1 MKTVNLLFAKGYS
14 FEGPIF
20 EQNLIHHFLMNDFLI
35 ISSHY
40 ECDGDSEF
48 RDFQKGIDDTFI
60 ITNDEGIFYTSIR
73 SATHEDVHKY
83 FFYKNSTFFK
93 LAPTDHIIYTILHDA
108 EKWTEED
115 MEDFSRLKKKYG
127 SNCHEYINSAINDV

>member
-48 RDFQKGIDDTFI
+48 PDFKQGYNETFI
-60 ITNDEGIFYTSIR
+60 ISNCSILYANKSSITAEDLRDYFSLKNDMNFTKFR
-73 SATHEDVHKY
+73 
-83 FFYKNSTFFK
+83 N
-93 LAPTDHIIYTILHDA
+93 DHIIYTILHDA

-115 MEDFSRLKKKYG
+115 MEAFSRLKKKYG
-127 SNCHEYINSAINDV
+127 SNCHEYIEGALSR